1 MFYQCCVCSTP
12 VLRARAMF
20 CKTCRQAY
28 RDEPWAIE
36 MKRIEQA
43 RRDAD
48 RNHPQTL
55 SLSSLSEEE
64 IDHSL
69 KVA

>member
-1 MFYQCCVCSTP
+1 
-12 VLRARAMF
+12 MF